1 MLLLA
6 GSMGV
11 AAVCRQLLRLPPF
24 PLARLEAAFLEPAAT
39 GQPQPQGFE
48 CAPF

>member
-6 GSMGV
+6 ESMV
-11 AAVCRQLLRLPPF
+11 ADECRQLLRLPPF

-48 CAPF
+48 